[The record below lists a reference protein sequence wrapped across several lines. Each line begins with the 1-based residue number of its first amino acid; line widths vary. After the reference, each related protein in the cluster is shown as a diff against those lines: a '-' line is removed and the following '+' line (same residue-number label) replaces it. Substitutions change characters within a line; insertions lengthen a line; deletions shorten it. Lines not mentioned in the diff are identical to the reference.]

1 MRLRVSAFNL
11 LSCAFR
17 NVVDVVASACA
28 TGDPMDD
35 ISHAEDADVAGE
47 AVEVKPT
54 REASLEKKVEDE
66 EYDKECENKKP
77 SMAAM
82 RTSFAPGTKPA
93 RPALREVN

>member
-1 MRLRVSAFNL
+1 VRLRVSAFNL

-66 EYDKECENKKP
+66 ECDKE
-77 SMAAM
+77 
-82 RTSFAPGTKPA
+82 
-93 RPALREVN
+93 